1 MAGHRKEFGVL
12 FYLVTIMIFYVY
24 VLQSLTCGIF
34 YTGYTSDLQKRIER
48 HNNSMNIYTKNREP
62 WKLIYYEVYLSRSE
76 AMKREKFLKTGKGRE
91 QIRHL
96 LERMNRTV

>member
-1 MAGHRKEFGVL
+1 MAGHRNFRCPFL
-12 FYLVTIMIFYVY
+12 LVPIMMFYVY

-48 HNNSMNIYTKNREP
+48 HNNSMNIYTKNRGP
-62 WKLIYYEVYLSRSE
+62 WKLIYYEVYFSRSE

-96 LERMNRTV
+96 LERMNNSV